1 MFQRTST
8 LVLMTLII
16 GASII
21 PADPGKTDQT
31 DLSAEKR
38 LRKDLAYLA
47 SPDREGRGPRT
58 KGIVDAGD
66 YIAKSFQASGLA
78 PAGANGG
85 FFQEFTIPG
94 ASQISPGILSIK
106 KGSDKSVE
114 LKDGTDFSVSGLSGS
129 GKVKGQVVF
138 LGYGI
143 KRTGVDKQKDYDD
156 RMGLDLEG
164 KVVLILRDAPRPDGK
179 AESFAPSAARKALAS
194 LGEKFNLLRN
204 AKAAAILL
212 VNDTDSAGKDDPLIP
227 FDFFAFSQGKG
238 AELPLLHVKR
248 AVADAWLKVG
258 TGHGLK
264 EREDK
269 INSTFAPDSCIIPN
283 MTATVETETKR
294 GPGNVKL
301 RNVAGTIPGSGD
313 LANETIVLGAH
324 YDHVGYGGFS
334 SMAQVKVPTI
344 HPGADDNG
352 SGTTGLL
359 ELARRMAIARK
370 ESPDKPCRRFVFV
383 AFSGEEL
390 GLYGSVH
397 YCKEPLFPLDKT
409 RAMLNIDMIGKLRPD
424 KMNGKDRVLIQ
435 GTGTAKEFDN
445 LLDQWNANSS
455 FSFQKQKSGFGPSDH
470 NSFCAK
476 KIPVLFFW
484 TDVHEDYH
492 SPSDTPDRIDY
503 KGMLK
508 VVGIVEKAA
517 REVSTSRAPMA
528 FIEVA
533 PAPRSRSGGSGP
545 RLGIQPGYASDL
557 PGVLVERVLPGETG
571 ATAGLKDGDRIVELA
586 SKPVKDLEDY
596 MSIMAAQKKGGTLA
610 ITVLRGK
617 QKLTLQAKLD

>member
-1 MFQRTST
+1 MFQRTLT
-8 LVLMTLII
+8 LAVITLMVGTELV
-16 GASII
+16 
-21 PADPGKTDQT
+21 PADPGSTGQAELD
-31 DLSAEKR
+31 SEKR
-38 LRKDLAYLA
+38 LRFDLGFLA
-47 SPDREGRGPRT
+47 SLDREGRGPRT
-58 KGIVDAGD
+58 KGIEEAGE
-66 YIAKSFQASGLA
+66 YIAKSFQSSGLI
-78 PAGANGG
+78 PANSKGG
-85 FFQEFTIPG
+85 YFQEFTIPG
-94 ASQISPGILSIK
+94 ASQVKPGILAVKNGANTVVEIK
-106 KGSDKSVE
+106 ENKE
-114 LKDGTDFSVSGLSGS
+114 FSVSGLSGS
-129 GKVKGQVVF
+129 GKAKGQLVF

-143 KRTGVDKQKDYDD
+143 KRTGVEKQKDYDD

-164 KVVLILRDAPRPDGK
+164 KIVMILRDAPRPGGK
-179 AESFAPSAARKALAS
+179 PETFAPIAARKALAS
-194 LGEKFNLLRN
+194 LGEKFNLIRN

-248 AVADAWLKVG
+248 AVADAWLKTG
-258 TGHGLK
+258 TGQGLK
-264 EREDK
+264 EREEQ
-269 INSTFAPDSCIIPN
+269 INETFAPASCLIPDLV
-283 MTATVETETKR
+283 ATVETETKR

-301 RNVAGTIPGSGD
+301 RNVVGTIPGSGN

-334 SMAQVKVPTI
+334 SMSQVKVPTI

-359 ELARRMAIARK
+359 ELARRMAKIRK
-370 ESPDKPCRRFVFV
+370 ESPDKPCRRLVFI

-409 RAMLNIDMIGKLRPD
+409 RVMLNIDMIGRLRPD
-424 KMNGKDRVLIQ
+424 KMNGKDRLLVQ
-435 GTGTAKEFDN
+435 GTGTAKEFEG
-445 LLDQWNANSS
+445 LLEQWNGNPG
-455 FSFQKQKSGFGPSDH
+455 FSYQKQKSGFGPSDH

-492 SPSDTPDRIDY
+492 TPTDTPDRIDY

-508 VVGIVEKAA
+508 VIGIVEKAVK
-517 REVSTSRAPMA
+517 EVSTSVAPME
-528 FIEVA
+528 FVEIA
-533 PAPRSRSGGSGP
+533 PAPRARSGGSGP

-571 ATAGLKDGDRIVELA
+571 ATAGLKDGDRIIELA

-596 MSIMAAQKKGGTLA
+596 MAIMAAQKKGGTLA

-617 QKLTLQAKLD
+617 QKVTLQAKLD